1 MRGHRRSSGGSIGS
15 SPTSVIAS
23 GSFLSSLTPPW
34 GEASAMT
41 ESLVLSPAPAKPKRA
56 KASRRSASHPTY
68 SEMIAAA
75 IRAEKS
81 RGGSSRQSIQK
92 YVKSHYKVGQNAD
105 LQIKLS
111 IRRLLA
117 AGVLKQTKGVGASG
131 SFRLAKSDK
140 AKRSPRKKKKAVRR
154 STSPKKAARPRKA
167 RSPAKK
173 PKATARKA
181 RKKSR
186 SPKKAKKPKTVKAKS
201 RKTSKTMKVKRSK
214 PRAKSGARKSP
225 KKK

>member
-1 MRGHRRSSGGSIGS
+1 
-15 SPTSVIAS
+15 
-23 GSFLSSLTPPW
+23 
-34 GEASAMT
+34 MT
-41 ESLVLSPAPAKPKRA
+41 ESLVPSPAPAAKPKRA

-92 YVKSHYKVGQNAD
+92 YVKSHYKVGRNAD

-131 SFRLAKSDK
+131 SFRLAKSVK
-140 AKRSPRKKKKAVRR
+140 AKRSPNKKKKKKATRKSMTPR
-154 STSPKKAARPRKA
+154 KAARPRKA
-167 RSPAKK
+167 RSPSKK
-173 PKATARKA
+173 PKAAARKA

-186 SPKKAKKPKTVKAKS
+186 ASPKKAKKPKTVKAKS
-201 RKTSKTMKVKRSK
+201 LKAAKPKKTKRSK
-214 PRAKSGARKSP
+214 PKAKSGARKSP

>member
-1 MRGHRRSSGGSIGS
+1 
-15 SPTSVIAS
+15 
-23 GSFLSSLTPPW
+23 
-34 GEASAMT
+34 MT
-41 ESLVLSPAPAKPKRA
+41 DSPAAATSPATKPKRA
-56 KASRRSASHPTY
+56 RSARRPAAHPTY
-68 SEMIAAA
+68 SDMITAA

-105 LQIKLS
+105 AQIKLS

-117 AGVLKQTKGVGASG
+117 TGVLKQTKGVGASG
-131 SFRLAKSDK
+131 SFRLAKASK
-140 AKRSPRKKKKAVRR
+140 AKKSPAKKRKKVARK
-154 STSPKKAARPRKA
+154 STSPRKAARPRKA

-173 PKATARKA
+173 PKSAAKKA

-186 SPKKAKKPKTVKAKS
+186 TSPKKAKKPKTVRAKS
-201 RKTSKTMKVKRSK
+201 LKASKPKKAKRSK
-214 PRAKSGARKSP
+214 PRAKSSARKSP

>member
-1 MRGHRRSSGGSIGS
+1 MSD
-15 SPTSVIAS
+15 SPIP
-23 GSFLSSLTPPW
+23 LPP
-34 GEASAMT
+34 ASAT
-41 ESLVLSPAPAKPKRA
+41 KPKRA
-56 KASRRSASHPTY
+56 RSARRPAAHPAY
-68 SEMIAAA
+68 SDMITAA
-75 IRAEKS
+75 IRADKS

-105 LQIKLS
+105 VQIRLA

-131 SFRLAKSDK
+131 SFRLAKASK
-140 AKRSPRKKKKAVRR
+140 AKKRR
-154 STSPKKAARPRKA
+154 A

-173 PKATARKA
+173 RKKAARRRSSSPRKPARSRKAKSPAKKPKSATRKA

-186 SPKKAKKPKTVKAKS
+186 SSPKKAKKPKTVKA
-201 RKTSKTMKVKRSK
+201 SKPKKAKRSK
-214 PRAKSGARKSP
+214 SRAKSSARKSP

>member
-1 MRGHRRSSGGSIGS
+1 
-15 SPTSVIAS
+15 
-23 GSFLSSLTPPW
+23 
-34 GEASAMT
+34 MT

-56 KASRRSASHPTY
+56 KASRRPASHPTY
-68 SEMIAAA
+68 SEMITAA
-75 IRAEKS
+75 IRADKS

-140 AKRSPRKKKKAVRR
+140 TKRSPRKKKAIRR

-173 PKATARKA
+173 AKTTARKA

-186 SPKKAKKPKTVKAKS
+186 ASPKKAKKPKTFKAKS
-201 RKTSKTMKVKRSK
+201 RKVSKAKKVKRSK

>member
-1 MRGHRRSSGGSIGS
+1 MRAGGTRGRRRSGGGGGSSRS
-15 SPTSVIAS
+15 SPTSVVAG
-23 GSFLSSLTPPW
+23 GSFFKLPNPSALPW
-34 GEASAMT
+34 GEAAAMT
-41 ESLVLSPAPAKPKRA
+41 ESLVLSPAPAKPKRV

-92 YVKSHYKVGQNAD
+92 YIKSHYKVGHNAD

-140 AKRSPRKKKKAVRR
+140 AKRSPGKKKKAVRR

-167 RSPAKK
+167 R
-173 PKATARKA
+173 
-181 RKKSR
+181 KKSR
-186 SPKKAKKPKTVKAKS
+186 ASPKKAKKPKTVKAKS
-201 RKTSKTMKVKRSK
+201 RKASKAKKVKRSK